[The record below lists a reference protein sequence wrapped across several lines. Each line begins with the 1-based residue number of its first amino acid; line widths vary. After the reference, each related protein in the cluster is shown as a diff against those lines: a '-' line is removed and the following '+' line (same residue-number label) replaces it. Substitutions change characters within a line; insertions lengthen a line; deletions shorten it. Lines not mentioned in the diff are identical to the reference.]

1 MSARP
6 YGTPPPGW
14 SWVEGNR
21 GSILYYSRRRF
32 YDLYP
37 RTFLRLF
44 RPAVWSD
51 LAVRTWWLKA
61 DSMAQYVF
69 PTSQLSRIPE
79 ILSDSGTVVVR
90 PMDAEPV
97 TAGGNRWHRLTCTDR
112 KARAAACVGEHD
124 ARPGVIIVTVSL
136 DLRRLPLLW
145 RIPGDVRLVRRLNQ
159 LLERERGRMLA
170 EDK

>member
-1 MSARP
+1 
-6 YGTPPPGW
+6 
-14 SWVEGNR
+14 
-21 GSILYYSRRRF
+21 
-32 YDLYP
+32 
-37 RTFLRLF
+37 
-44 RPAVWSD
+44 
-51 LAVRTWWLKA
+51 
-61 DSMAQYVF
+61 MAQYVF
-69 PTSQLSRIPE
+69 ATSQLSRFPGF
-79 ILSDSGTVVVR
+79 LSDSGTVVVR

-112 KARAAACVGEHD
+112 KARAAACVAEHD

-159 LLERERGRMLA
+159 RLERERGRMLA